1 MVEFFEDDG
10 KFFADEKSLNAYRAA
25 VKRKRDELS
34 HANYMRDLGIEEGRK
49 LGIKQGR
56 KLGIEE
62 GKNEAIREIIK
73 NMKKSNLNISLIKR
87 ITGWSD
93 QDINAC

>member
-49 LGIKQGR
+49 LGMEQGR
-56 KLGIEE
+56 ELEK
-62 GKNEAIREIIK
+62 KEAIREIIK

>member
-25 VKRKRDELS
+25 EKRKRDELS
-34 HANYMRDLGIEEGRK
+34 HANYMRDLGKEE
-49 LGIKQGR
+49 
-56 KLGIEE
+56 
-62 GKNEAIREIIK
+62 AFREIIK
-73 NMKKSNLNISLIKR
+73 NMKKSNLDISQIKR

-93 QDINAC
+93 QDINACQV